1 MRKSERFGAMA
12 VAILM
17 VAAMSVPALAASD
30 VTVGQF
36 IQRLA
41 MSKNLNASDA
51 GVAAGSLADAGYR
64 LPAGLNYA
72 EALTEGHVA
81 DIAASVGLKV
91 RTSKPAADFDQA
103 NVDRFFKSF
112 HKELR
117 KPGAAGEAFAAL
129 EEKTHKPNPGN
140 GGNGWAKGQGK
151 GKGKGKGKNP
161 HGTPTDPE

>member
-1 MRKSERFGAMA
+1 MLMRKSERFGAMA

-17 VAAMSVPALAASD
+17 VAVMSMPAFAASD

-51 GVAAGSLADAGYR
+51 RVAAGSLADAGYR

-81 DIAASVGLKV
+81 DIAATVGLKV
-91 RTSKPAADFDQA
+91 RTSKPEADFAQA

-112 HKELR
+112 QKELR
-117 KPGAAGEAFAAL
+117 KPGTPGEAGSIVA
-129 EEKTHKPNPGN
+129 KTDTDRHPGH
-140 GGNGWAKGQGK
+140 GWAKGQGK